1 MEQSDQ
7 PQYLQTNQD
16 NKDEQ
21 LELFVLKHAA
31 KAWTKKT
38 KQPTGPRLN
47 LKPGLSARNAAA
59 ATCYFLSVIDL
70 EKNVICDK
78 QFSHA

>member
-1 MEQSDQ
+1 MKAMEQSDQ

-31 KAWTKKT
+31 KAWKT

-47 LKPGLSARNAAA
+47 
-59 ATCYFLSVIDL
+59 
-70 EKNVICDK
+70 
-78 QFSHA
+78 Q